1 MNIYEVL
8 SPQEI
13 QQYKNQG
20 YTEADMQTAL
30 NETTGVSSGQSVL
43 QQSYD
48 KTKFQAKQDPRKL
61 ASYSYIT
68 GAANENLIQW
78 QLELDTIL
86 ERIEHMLRGDKPT
99 YVQGSL
105 IWKSPEKTKEGE
117 DQQIFNEEGVNEI
130 MRVLSMYLNRNT
142 ILSNYDEKT
151 IDDKMFDLGNELADL
166 IFLKYEAFGL
176 NTLEKRKLYPI
187 IIRQL
192 VDIVHSS
199 YLRALHGGER
209 ESLRETR
216 QVSQTEALQG
226 GININTMPM
235 KKERGI
241 LNPMRW
247 VRGKY

>member
-8 SPQEI
+8 TPQEI

-20 YTEADMQTAL
+20 YTEADIQNAL
-30 NETTGVSSGQSVL
+30 NESINEAGASSGQSAL
-43 QQSYD
+43 QQSYN
-48 KTKFQAKQDPRKL
+48 KIQAQKRQDPNRL
-61 ASYSYIT
+61 ASHSFIT

-105 IWKSPEKTKEGE
+105 IWKSPEKKNKG
-117 DQQIFNEEGVNEI
+117 IFNEEGVNEI

-142 ILSNYDEKT
+142 ILSNYDEDT
-151 IDDKMFDLGNELADL
+151 INEKMFDLGNELADL

-176 NTLEKRKLYPI
+176 NDIEKRKLYPI
-187 IIRQL
+187 IVRQL

-216 QVSQTEALQG
+216 QVSQTEMLQG
-226 GININTMPM
+226 GGMGINQMPRR
-235 KKERGI
+235 ERGV
-241 LNPMRW
+241 LNPLRYIK
-247 VRGKY
+247 GKF